1 VGKTTL
7 AHMFIEQGQYK
18 NVLFFDLE
26 NPIDQTKLTNPM
38 LALNIHADLVMNN
51 NYIIIQN

>member
-1 VGKTTL
+1 
-7 AHMFIEQGQYK
+7 MFIEQGQYK